1 MCPSQVRILGV
12 MYLDSLADPA
22 ESNQGI
28 STDETDYSSL
38 FEPSRFSTSFESD
51 DEDKSRT
58 KTSPTHVAQAG
69 SPVHFGLAQVCI
81 KDHLSLKKF
90 CV

>member
-1 MCPSQVRILGV
+1 

-69 SPVHFGLAQVCI
+69 SRVHFGLAQVCI